1 MQMTETNP
9 QQLAAL
15 RADSETEYR
24 PAQIFFAT
32 LKRELQLALRRR
44 SDLVNP
50 LIFFL
55 FFATLFQLGV
65 SPEPT
70 LLALLAPGVVW
81 VAALLAT
88 LLAMDSL
95 FRSDFEDGS
104 LEQILLSPQPLF
116 VVVLGKVLA
125 HWMMTGLP
133 LTLMAPLLGVML
145 FLPAEGMQGLML
157 SLLIGTPTLS
167 LVGAIGAALTVGL
180 RKGGVLISLLV
191 LPLYIPVLIFG
202 TAAVEDA
209 LTGLPVGGHLALL
222 GALLALGLALA
233 PLAIAA
239 ALRISVSG

>member
-1 MQMTETNP
+1 MRMTETNLQP
-9 QQLAAL
+9 LAAL
-15 RADSETEYR
+15 QTDSDTDYH
-24 PAQIFFAT
+24 PARIFIAT

-55 FFATLFQLGV
+55 MVATLFPLGV

-70 LLALLAPGVVW
+70 LLAILAPGVVW

-145 FLPAEGMQGLML
+145 FLPAEGMTGLML

-202 TAAVEDA
+202 TAAVEAA